1 MSPRRRI
8 HPAWIVAGVAF
19 VALVAAAGFR
29 AAPSA
34 LITSL
39 QDEFSW
45 TTSEISLSVTI
56 NLLLYGLTAPFAAAL
71 IQRFGIRLVT
81 TIALVLVAAGA
92 GLSVLATEPWALWLT
107 WGLLIGLGTGSM
119 ALVFAATIADTWFA
133 RSRGLVVGILTAG
146 GATGQLV
153 FLPIVASMAATNG
166 WRWATLTCAAAA
178 IAVVPFVVGVLR
190 DRPAQFGVKPFG
202 APAGWTEPVRPTG
215 NPARNALI
223 ALRDAAKTWPFW
235 ALAIGFF
242 ICGASTNGL
251 VGVHFIP
258 DAHDHG
264 MLETTAA
271 GLLAVVGIFD
281 IVGTIASGWL
291 TDRVDPR
298 ILLGVYYAGRGIGL
312 ALLPLLLEATIQPP
326 IIVFIVIYG
335 LDWVAT
341 VPPTVALCRQV
352 FGARGAVVFGWVFAA
367 HQLGAA
373 TAAALGGVIRDAT
386 GEYTLAWFSA
396 AALCA
401 VAALVSLL
409 VFRKPRTPAPSLA

>member
-1 MSPRRRI
+1 MQPRRGV
-8 HPAWIVAGVAF
+8 HPAWIIAAIAF

-34 LITSL
+34 LITPL
-39 QDEFSW
+39 QREFGWS
-45 TTSEISLSVTI
+45 TSEISVSITI
-56 NLLLYGLTAPFAAAL
+56 NLLLYGLMAPFAAAL
-71 IQRFGIRLVT
+71 MQRFGIRIVT
-81 TIALVLVAAGA
+81 TIGLLLVAAGA
-92 GLSVLATEPWALWLT
+92 GLSTLATEPWVLILT
-107 WGLLIGLGTGSM
+107 WGFLIGIGTGSM
-119 ALVFAATIADTWFA
+119 ALVFAATIADAWFV

-153 FLPIVASMAATNG
+153 FLPIVAGLAETNG

-178 IAVVPFVVGVLR
+178 LAVVPFAFGILR
-190 DRPAQFGVKPFG
+190 DKPSQLGVTPYG
-202 APAGWTEPVRPTG
+202 APTDWVEPVTSPG
-215 NPARNALI
+215 NPARNAVV
-223 ALRDAAKTWPFW
+223 ALRDASRRWPFW

-258 DAHDHG
+258 SAHDHG
-264 MLETTAA
+264 MAETTAA
-271 GLLAVVGIFD
+271 GLLAVIGLFD

-312 ALLPLLLEATIQPP
+312 AVLPMLLEATVQPP
-326 IIVFIVIYG
+326 MIAFIVIYG

-341 VPPTVALCRQV
+341 VPPTVALCRKY
-352 FGARGAVVFGWVFAA
+352 FGARGPIVFGWVFAA

-373 TAAALGGVIRDAT
+373 VAATLAGVVRDTT

-396 AALCA
+396 AGLCA
-401 VAALVSLL
+401 VAAVLSLSI
-409 VFRKPRTPAPSLA
+409 RRPRAPQPAPAA